1 MTAYKLTDQDCYTRR
16 GMSGETFWK
25 LGVRH
30 EITDTGTRLCTNQVF
45 HFYPSAAMAAFA
57 NPIGAQ
63 IVNPRCFEV
72 EVEDVVNRDSI
83 KGGCK
88 AITRGQEV
96 PVPVLTLEQRIEIGI
111 RCALTVYKDPG
122 FQSWANAWLSG
133 EDRTAKAAA
142 APSYAAYAAN
152 AAADAAKAA
161 LVAAY
166 AANTAHAADA
176 PAYAAYAADAAANAA
191 GANGNTLDVDGII
204 KSVLAGSEGERK

>member
-122 FQSWANAWLSG
+122 FQSWANAWLCG

-142 APSYAAYAAN
+142 DAPSYAAYAAN

-166 AANTAHAADA
+166 AAAN
-176 PAYAAYAADAAANAA
+176 AAYAADAASYAAYAAYAA

-204 KSVLAGSEGERK
+204 KSVLAGSEGKRK

>member
-142 APSYAAYAAN
+142 DAANASNAASNAAATAAYLAYAA
-152 AAADAAKAA
+152 
-161 LVAAY
+161 
-166 AANTAHAADA
+166 
-176 PAYAAYAADAAANAA
+176 AYAAYAAADAA
-191 GANGNTLDVDGII
+191 GANGNTLDVDEII
-204 KSVLAGSEGERK
+204 KRVLTGSEGERR

>member
-1 MTAYKLTDQDCYTRR
+1 MIAYKLTDQQCYTRR
-16 GMSGETFWK
+16 GEPGETLWES
-25 LGVRH
+25 GVRH
-30 EITDTGTRLCTNQVF
+30 EITEAGTRLCSNQVL

-57 NPIGAQ
+57 NSIGAQ
-63 IVNPRCFEV
+63 IVNPRCFQV
-72 EVEDVVNRDSI
+72 EVEDVVNRDGI

-88 AITRGQEV
+88 VMTRGQEI
-96 PVPVLTLEQRIEIGI
+96 PLPVLTLDQRIEIGI

-142 APSYAAYAAN
+142 APSYTAYAAN
-152 AAADAAKAA
+152 AAAGAAKAA

-166 AANTAHAADA
+166 VANTAHAADA

>member
-1 MTAYKLTDQDCYTRR
+1 M
-16 GMSGETFWK
+16 
-25 LGVRH
+25 RH

-142 APSYAAYAAN
+142 DAPSYAAY
-152 AAADAAKAA
+152 
-161 LVAAY
+161 
-166 AANTAHAADA
+166 
-176 PAYAAYAADAAANAA
+176 AA